1 MTRNNKTRPSTSR
14 SLPPTVVGRVQICVG
29 LGAVAVAAIVL
40 WAVFVRGGQP
50 TVESRRPAKKVVA
63 GSVETAAEP
72 RTLREAAQALPAVE
86 TSVDRDAIRALVR
99 EAGAAYKVR
108 DAARFNEAF
117 GKLLKHGASIQ
128 RVLAEILLE
137 VTDAEERLVAA
148 LALQQVATAE
158 IGPFAVALVRSELP
172 DEIKSIAIDLLT
184 KFKVAEAAP
193 ILEKLLFESGTAAD
207 LRRRAIGYFIETA
220 GAEVL
225 ARAAV
230 EPTFGELRTV
240 AAEGLAKIGTAEAA
254 TLLMSAWKKTFVPK
268 SGEALANYYL
278 LQALASMDAK
288 LLRSLVKDFLKTET
302 NTSARNVFL
311 SMLGRA
317 DRALAFE
324 TIREI
329 LANRDEKVSVRQ
341 QALMVL
347 AALGGAEAQ
356 EILIDTLAA
365 GGHPKEILESANA
378 LLQQDKLEIAF
389 DKVRRLFG
397 STQDPMLRAVMA
409 GLLAKYGDQLASDA
423 NLVAMLQ
430 REAELG
436 MGNADPAVR
445 GLSIQLSAQL
455 AQYGSDPATSLINLY
470 GTLSDN
476 EKSALPT
483 VFSELTKRN
492 DDPRVRLLLEQTL
505 SSETA
510 AEHTRLMAAD
520 ALMASGGSEQ
530 VYGAIE
536 TSKNADSTAL
546 LVGVAL
552 ARGGDDAAS
561 RLQKVAATTEDPAK
575 KQAILDQLK
584 AWSAS
589 K

>member
-1 MTRNNKTRPSTSR
+1 MNKKTRSSTPS
-14 SLPPTVVGRVQICVG
+14 SLPPTVVGRVQICLG
-29 LGAVAVAAIVL
+29 LGGIAVAAILV
-40 WAVFVRGGQP
+40 WALFLRGAEPQ
-50 TVESRRPAKKVVA
+50 VESRRPSKPAPKVA
-63 GSVETAAEP
+63 GALEKADAP
-72 RTLREAAQALPAVE
+72 TLLEAAKALPPAE
-86 TSVDRDAIRALVR
+86 KSVDRDEIRALVR

-108 DAARFNEAF
+108 DAARFNDAF
-117 GKLLKHGASIQ
+117 AKLLQHGSSIQ

-172 DEIKSIAIDLLT
+172 DEIKGIAIDLLT
-184 KFKVAEAAP
+184 KFRTPEAAP
-193 ILEKLLFESGTAAD
+193 VLEALLFETGTAAD

-220 GAEVL
+220 GAEIL

-230 EPTFGELRTV
+230 EPGFGELRTL
-240 AAEGLAKIGTAEAA
+240 AAQGLAKIGTPEAA
-254 TLLMSAWKKTFVPK
+254 QLLMTAWKKTFVPK

-288 LLRSLVKDFLKTET
+288 LLRALVKDYLKTET

-311 SMLGRA
+311 SMLGKA

-324 TIREI
+324 TVREI

-341 QALMVL
+341 QALLVL

-356 EILIDTLAA
+356 EILIDVLAS

-378 LLQQDKLEIAF
+378 LLQQEKLEVAF

-397 STQDPMLRAVMA
+397 STQDPMLRAVVA
-409 GLLAKYGDQLASDA
+409 SLLAKYGDQLASDP

-436 MGNADPAVR
+436 MANADPAVR
-445 GLSIQLSAQL
+445 GLSVQLSAQL
-455 AQYGSDPATSLINLY
+455 AQFGPDPATSLINLY
-470 GTLSDN
+470 GGLSDN
-476 EKSALPT
+476 EKNAFPT

-492 DDPRVRLLLEQTL
+492 DDPRVRLLLETTL
-505 SSETA
+505 ANEQA

-530 VYGAIE
+530 VFGAIE
-536 TSKNADSTAL
+536 TSKSADSTTL
-546 LVGVAL
+546 LVGIAL

-561 RLQKVAATTEDPAK
+561 RLQKVAATTQDPAK